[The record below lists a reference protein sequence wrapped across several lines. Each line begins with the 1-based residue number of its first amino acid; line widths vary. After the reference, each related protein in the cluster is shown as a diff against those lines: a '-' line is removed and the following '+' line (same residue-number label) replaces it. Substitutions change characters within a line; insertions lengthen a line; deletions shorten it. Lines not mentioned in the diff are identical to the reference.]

1 MSEAKAGNV
10 AQEKM
15 QKFGRFLSGMVMPN
29 IGAFIAWG
37 LLTALFIPT
46 GWIPNEY
53 LAAAGGPMSKWLI
66 PLLIGYSGGSAI
78 YQHRGGVLGAIA
90 TAGIIAG
97 SDIPMFLGAMIVG
110 PFGGWCI
117 KKFDEAFQDKIPTGF
132 EMLINNFS
140 AGILGG
146 ILAILAYAIVGP
158 VVSSLNDILRG
169 GVEFIVNLGLI
180 PLVSILVEPAKVLF
194 LNNAINHGVFSPIG
208 IQESQ
213 ELGKSIFFMIESNP
227 GPGLGVLLAF
237 CLVGKGMA
245 KSSAPGAVII
255 HFLGGIHEIYF
266 PYILMKP
273 ILLLAV
279 IPAGMAG
286 VFTLSVLNG
295 GLIAPASPG
304 SIFAILAMT
313 PKGAYFA
320 NIAAVVVATAVSFV
334 IASIFIKASKDDGS
348 SLEEAQ
354 QNMQDMKNRGSKR
367 VESDVVVK
375 GSELKKIIY
384 ACDAGMG
391 SSAMG
396 ASALRNKLKKAGYG
410 YISVTNCAIGNIPS
424 DAQIVVSHEKLADR
438 AIADSPQAEHLFVQ
452 DFIKNDVYDI
462 ILAKLQN
469 VEAKVEEVADSK
481 ENAVEDETVL
491 KRENIKNDVY
501 DIILAKLQNAEA
513 KVEEVADS
521 KENAVEDETVLKR
534 ENIKM
539 CLDTVTK
546 EEAIKMAG
554 ELLYKSGYVGKEY
567 INGML
572 AREQDVST
580 YMGRGIAIPHGE
592 NAVKDTVKKS
602 GIVVLQFPNGVEFG
616 TGKAKLVVGIAGK
629 GDEHLAILANIAI
642 ALDEYTDEQLEE
654 LFVTKDKEAL
664 YNLFTKSND

>member
-1 MSEAKAGNV
+1 MSDATKGNA

-53 LAAAGGPMSKWLI
+53 LAQAGGPMSKWLI

-78 YQHRGGVLGAIA
+78 YQHRGGVLGAIT

-110 PFGGWCI
+110 PFAGWCI
-117 KKFDEAFQDKIPTGF
+117 KKFDDVFQDKIPTGF

-146 ILAILAYAIVGP
+146 ILALLAYAIVGP
-158 VVSSLNDILRG
+158 IVSSLNEILRS
-169 GVEFIVNLGLI
+169 GVESIVSIGLI

-213 ELGKSIFFMIESNP
+213 EVGKSIFFMIESNP
-227 GPGLGVLLAF
+227 GPGLGMLLAF

-245 KSSAPGAVII
+245 KSSAPGAAII

-273 ILLLAV
+273 VLLLAV

-286 VFTLSVLNG
+286 VFTLSVLDG

-334 IASIFIKASKDDGS
+334 ISSIFIKASKDEGS

-354 QNMQDMKNRGSKR
+354 QNMKDMKARSKGIR
-367 VESDVVVK
+367 PEGEKVVS

-410 YISVTNCAIGNIPS
+410 YIHVSNCAIGNIPS

-438 AIADSPQAEHLFVQ
+438 AIEDSPQAEHIFVQ
-452 DFIKNDVYDI
+452 DFIKNNVFDI
-462 ILAKLQN
+462 ILDKLQN
-469 VEAKVEEVADSK
+469 QDAKAPVQEAPVETATDAK
-481 ENAVEDETVL
+481 AVEDETVL
-491 KRENIKNDVY
+491 KRKNIK
-501 DIILAKLQNAEA
+501 LGL
-513 KVEEVADS
+513 DS
-521 KENAVEDETVLKR
+521 VS
-534 ENIKM
+534 
-539 CLDTVTK
+539 K

-554 ELLYKSGYVGKEY
+554 TLLYESGYVGKEY
-567 INGML
+567 IDGML
-572 AREQDVST
+572 AREKDVST
-580 YMGRGIAIPHGE
+580 FMGRGIAIPHGE
-592 NAVKDTVKKS
+592 NAVKDSVKKS
-602 GIVVLQFPNGVEFG
+602 GLVVLQFPNGVDFG
-616 TGKAKLVVGIAGK
+616 TGKAHLVIGIAGK

-642 ALDEYTDEQLEE
+642 ALDEYTDEQMEE
-654 LFVTKDKEAL
+654 FFNTKDTEAL
-664 YNLFTKSND
+664 YTLFTKSND

>member
-1 MSEAKAGNV
+1 MTEAKAGNV

-53 LAAAGGPMSKWLI
+53 LAGAGAPMAKWLI

-78 YQHRGGVLGAIA
+78 YKHRGGVLGAIA

-97 SDIPMFLGAMIVG
+97 SEIPMFLGAMIIG

-117 KKFDEAFQDKIPTGF
+117 KKFDDVFQDKIPTGF

-158 VVSSLNDILRG
+158 IVSSLNDILRS

-213 ELGKSIFFMIESNP
+213 EFGKSIFFMIESNP

-237 CLVGKGMA
+237 CLFGKGMA

-255 HFLGGIHEIYF
+255 HFLGGIHENYF

-313 PKGAYFA
+313 PKGAYIA
-320 NIAAVVVATAVSFV
+320 NILAVVVATAVSFV
-334 IASIFIKASKDDGS
+334 IASIFIKASKDEGS
-348 SLEEAQ
+348 LDEAQ
-354 QNMQDMKNRGSKR
+354 NNLQEMKNRSSKQ
-367 VESDVVVK
+367 VENNIVVE

-452 DFIKNDVYDI
+452 DFIKNDVYEI
-462 ILAKLQN
+462 ILAKLKD
-469 VEAKVEEVADSK
+469 VESIKSNIEIK
-481 ENAVEDETVL
+481 EQTESNNKIL
-491 KRENIKNDVY
+491 NIENIKINLEYVDKQ
-501 DIILAKLQNAEA
+501 D
-513 KVEEVADS
+513 
-521 KENAVEDETVLKR
+521 
-534 ENIKM
+534 
-539 CLDTVTK
+539 
-546 EEAIKMAG
+546 AIKMAG
-554 ELLYKSGYVGKEY
+554 NLLYESGYVEKAYVE
-567 INGML
+567 GML
-572 AREQDVST
+572 AREKDVST
-580 YMGRGIAIPHGE
+580 YMGRGIAIPHGD
-592 NAVKDTVKKS
+592 NAVKNLVKKS
-602 GIVVLQFPNGVEFG
+602 GIVVLQFPQGVDFG

-654 LFVTKDKEAL
+654 LFVTQDKKLL

>member
-1 MSEAKAGNV
+1 MSEENKTSV

-46 GWIPNEY
+46 GWIPDEY
-53 LAAAGGPMSKWLI
+53 LAQAGGPMSKWLI

-110 PFGGWCI
+110 PFGGYFM
-117 KKFDEAFQDKIPTGF
+117 KKFDQLIQDKIPTGF
-132 EMLINNFS
+132 EMLVNNFS

-146 ILAILAYAIVGP
+146 ILALLAYAIVGP
-158 VVSSLNDILRG
+158 IVSSLNDILRS
-169 GVEFIVNLGLI
+169 GVEGIVNIGFL
-180 PLVSILVEPAKVLF
+180 PLVSILVEPAKILF

-227 GPGLGVLLAF
+227 GPGLGMLLAF
-237 CLVGKGMA
+237 SLVGKGMA
-245 KSSAPGAVII
+245 KSSAPGAAII

-266 PYILMKP
+266 PYVLMKP

-286 VFTLSVLNG
+286 VFTLSILNG

-334 IASIFIKASKDDGS
+334 ISSIFIKASKDDDT

-354 QNMQDMKNRGSKR
+354 KNMKDMKNRGSKR
-367 VESDVVVK
+367 IESEKSVS

-438 AIADSPQAEHLFVQ
+438 AIADSPQAEHIFVQ
-452 DFIKNDVYDI
+452 DFIKNDVFET

-469 VEAKVEEVADSK
+469 SENKSEETASVEKTEQNNEQSVQ
-481 ENAVEDETVL
+481 DETVL
-491 KRENIKNDVY
+491 KRANIK
-501 DIILAKLQNAEA
+501 LGL
-513 KVEEVADS
+513 DS
-521 KENAVEDETVLKR
+521 VS
-534 ENIKM
+534 
-539 CLDTVTK
+539 K

-554 ELLYKSGYVGKEY
+554 NLLYESGYVEKEY

-572 AREQDVST
+572 AREKTVST
-580 YMGRGIAIPHGE
+580 YMGNGIAIPHGE
-592 NAVKDTVKKS
+592 NDVKDKVKAS
-602 GIVVLQFPNGVEFG
+602 GIVVLQFPDGVEFE
-616 TGKAKLVVGIAGK
+616 TGKAHLVVGIAGK
-629 GDEHLAILANIAI
+629 GDEHLAILANIAVAI
-642 ALDEYTDEQLEE
+642 GEYSEEQMAE
-654 LFVTKDKEAL
+654 LFTTKDKEML
-664 YNLFTKSND
+664 YTLFTKNND

>member
-1 MSEAKAGNV
+1 
-10 AQEKM
+10 
-15 QKFGRFLSGMVMPN
+15 
-29 IGAFIAWG
+29 
-37 LLTALFIPT
+37 
-46 GWIPNEY
+46 
-53 LAAAGGPMSKWLI
+53 
-66 PLLIGYSGGSAI
+66 
-78 YQHRGGVLGAIA
+78 
-90 TAGIIAG
+90 
-97 SDIPMFLGAMIVG
+97 
-110 PFGGWCI
+110 
-117 KKFDEAFQDKIPTGF
+117 
-132 EMLINNFS
+132 
-140 AGILGG
+140 
-146 ILAILAYAIVGP
+146 
-158 VVSSLNDILRG
+158 
-169 GVEFIVNLGLI
+169 
-180 PLVSILVEPAKVLF
+180 
-194 LNNAINHGVFSPIG
+194 
-208 IQESQ
+208 
-213 ELGKSIFFMIESNP
+213 
-227 GPGLGVLLAF
+227 
-237 CLVGKGMA
+237 
-245 KSSAPGAVII
+245 
-255 HFLGGIHEIYF
+255 
-266 PYILMKP
+266 
-273 ILLLAV
+273 
-279 IPAGMAG
+279 
-286 VFTLSVLNG
+286 
-295 GLIAPASPG
+295 
-304 SIFAILAMT
+304 MT

-367 VESDVVVK
+367 VESDVIVK

-469 VEAKVEEVADSK
+469 V
-481 ENAVEDETVL
+481 
-491 KRENIKNDVY
+491 
-501 DIILAKLQNAEA
+501 EA